1 MMMAITP
8 DTAMRTFHV
17 PMPEA
22 LHDALKAEAS
32 AMRRPAA
39 ELVREALSTWIEA
52 QRRQRLAQEIQAY
65 AEAEAGGYGD
75 LDSELEAAGIEHLM
89 AADEP

>member
-1 MMMAITP
+1 
-8 DTAMRTFHV
+8 MRTFHV

-32 AMRRPAA
+32 AVRRPAA

-52 QRRQRLAQEIQAY
+52 QRRLRLAQEIQAY
-65 AEAEAGGYGD
+65 AEAEAGGYSD
-75 LDSELEAAGIEHLM
+75 LDPALEAAGVVHML